1 MEEPSYWSLAPLAR
15 AAFHAAAAAAP
26 AAAAAHAAAVTAA
39 PAAAA
44 PAAAAAAGQW
54 VGGESAP
61 HAAPTVPGEGSELQG
76 SACTLAG
83 GWYGVGG
90 VPSGRALE
98 RPRRLGTFGP
108 GAAEAVA
115 AAAAVVAAVAAA
127 VAVGAA
133 AIFVSHSSTASALS
147 AAAAARSLA
156 AGGSGG
162 RWGGQ
167 APEASAVPEAVA
179 AAEIGGGGGGGRGGE
194 DGSECQISGGVQR
207 RRWPAASHVPEV
219 TEGCGGGGG
228 GGSAGPVGGG
238 VSDGAATAGARA
250 CGRPALPPNS
260 FAAVAPPKPCAAVA
274 AVAGESSVLRRRGGV
289 LVKGRPTAVTALRS
303 RFTCAADGG
312 SHEGSEGGSWWG
324 PAPPAPA
331 APAGAARPLD
341 SQASHGP
348 TIVCDRELGVG
359 RWGAYP
365 DVDLDLDSITLT
377 QAQTQTLRTLRT
389 LRALR
394 TLRTLRTLP
403 SASAADPNKST
414 FTVTLKT
421 PDGDIVFECPP
432 DQYVLDEAEE
442 QEIEGADGLPYAC
455 RAGSCSACTGKVAA
469 TRPPTTPPFLLAG
482 LPPLLPCLHP
492 PHPPPPP
499 AAPAP
504 RCPP

>member
-1 MEEPSYWSLAPLAR
+1 MAVTTEDLSTWLVERAGVSPKFLGAVLATCDEQMIGTVDNLAMLQSGGQLGSVFKPVIAASIESALSGGGAPAPAVSAVGAVSAASAPANGASAPALSLQDVKRQLMVNRQSTWGNEAELRTNLDMFLKQENAKLGSWDSASQTWANAFVQVGGAVATVAP
-15 AAFHAAAAAAP
+15 AAAP
-26 AAAAAHAAAVTAA
+26 AAAPTAA
-39 PAAAA
+39 PAAAPVA
-44 PAAAAAAGQW
+44 AAAPPPQAAVPPPAAAA
-54 VGGESAP
+54 P
-61 HAAPTVPGEGSELQG
+61 
-76 SACTLAG
+76 
-83 GWYGVGG
+83 
-90 VPSGRALE
+90 
-98 RPRRLGTFGP
+98 
-108 GAAEAVA
+108 AVA
-115 AAAAVVAAVAAA
+115 
-127 VAVGAA
+127 
-133 AIFVSHSSTASALS
+133 
-147 AAAAARSLA
+147 
-156 AGGSGG
+156 
-162 RWGGQ
+162 
-167 APEASAVPEAVA
+167 
-179 AAEIGGGGGGGRGGE
+179 
-194 DGSECQISGGVQR
+194 
-207 RRWPAASHVPEV
+207 
-219 TEGCGGGGG
+219 
-228 GGSAGPVGGG
+228 
-238 VSDGAATAGARA
+238 
-250 CGRPALPPNS
+250 
-260 FAAVAPPKPCAAVA
+260 
-274 AVAGESSVLRRRGGV
+274 
-289 LVKGRPTAVTALRS
+289 
-303 RFTCAADGG
+303 
-312 SHEGSEGGSWWG
+312 
-324 PAPPAPA
+324 APPAPA

-469 TRPPTTPPFLLAG
+469 TRPPTNPPFLLAG